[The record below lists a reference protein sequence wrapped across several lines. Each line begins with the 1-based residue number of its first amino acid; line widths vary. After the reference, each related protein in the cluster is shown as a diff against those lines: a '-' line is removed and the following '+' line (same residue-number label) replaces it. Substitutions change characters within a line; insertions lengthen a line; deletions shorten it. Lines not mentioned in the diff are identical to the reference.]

1 MAGSLYIVSTPIGNL
16 KDITKRSLEVLSDV
30 DLIAA
35 EDTRVTKRLLNH
47 FDIKNNLISYNNYNE
62 NKKYEYL
69 LDVLKSNKDV
79 AIVSDAGTP
88 CISDPGY
95 KIVNAANILGF
106 NVLTVPGP
114 NSAIAALSISG
125 LPCDAFYFQGF
136 LPKKKGRTKRLNYL
150 KELDCTIIIFESP
163 KRLLKTLNDIS
174 FVLGNRVV
182 SLCKELTKLHENIIF
197 GYLDNVIKELD
208 TQIKGEYIILVAKEK
223 YNIDE

>member
-1 MAGSLYIVSTPIGNL
+1 LAGSLYIVSTPIGNL
-16 KDITKRSLEVLSDV
+16 NDITKRSLEVLRNV

-62 NKKYEYL
+62 NKKYQYL
-69 LDVLKSNKDV
+69 LDVLKSNKDIAV
-79 AIVSDAGTP
+79 VSDAGTP